1 MKKVV
6 IVGGGSAGLLAAAY
20 FTKRW
25 VNVSVNLYYDTN
37 NPNIGVGEGTTFGLI
52 EFFEE
57 VLGISA
63 QEVLRDMDCSI
74 KLGVCFK
81 IGLKVEN
88 IIMDLL

>member
-52 EFFEE
+52 EFF
-57 VLGISA
+57 L
-63 QEVLRDMDCSI
+63 
-74 KLGVCFK
+74 KLNLPLIFQFWYFYFWL
-81 IGLKVEN
+81 IYFWFF
-88 IIMDLL
+88 